1 MSIETEK
8 PSLSAL
14 FDLIP
19 DCMLVDQFSLRN
31 GLRRCAALLKTNK
44 EEGEAQLQR
53 LAEKVQ
59 QSVSRRQWRSDN
71 VPVISYP
78 PLPVNDKKE
87 DIKAAIASSQV
98 VIVAGETG
106 SGKTTQLPKICLELG
121 RGINGLIAHT
131 QPRRL
136 AARSVATRIA
146 EELNTPLGEK
156 VGFKIRFSDQVSES
170 SYIKLMTD
178 GMLLAEM
185 QKDRFLNQYDTII
198 IDEAHERSLN
208 IDFLLGYLQQL
219 LPKRPELKVIITSAT
234 IDPERFSRH
243 FMDAP
248 IVEVSGRTYPV
259 EIRYHGPEDRND
271 DTDQT
276 DAIIAAVDELKRE
289 APGDI
294 LIFLSGERDIRDTQD
309 ALQKQ
314 QYRNTEIVPLYA
326 RLSAAEQNRIF
337 QSHHGQ
343 RIVLA
348 TNVAET
354 SLTVP
359 GIKYVID
366 PGTARISR
374 YSARSKVQRLPIEPI
389 SQASAN
395 QRAGRCGRVS
405 NGICIRLY
413 SEEDFLGR
421 PAFTDPEILRTNLGS
436 VILQMLALGLGDIAA
451 FPFVQPP
458 DNRNITDG
466 FRLLEEIQAITR
478 KKGKATLTPLGR
490 KIAKLPIDPRYARM
504 VIEAGKTNALM
515 EVIVIAAGLSIQ
527 DPRERPQDKRQQAD
541 EKHREYADKE
551 SDFISLF
558 NLWQAFKEQQKALSS
573 NQLRKWCKSNFINYL
588 RMREWQDIVSQLKKS
603 IAEIGLG
610 IGHAHADYA
619 AVHQAICSG
628 LLSHLGMKD
637 KDREYI
643 GARNSR
649 FMLFP
654 GSGLAK
660 AQPKWVMA
668 AELVETSK
676 LFARVNAKIDPTW
689 VEPLA
694 KHVSSSSYSEPHW
707 SKKRGAV
714 VAFEK
719 VTLFGLP
726 IIPKRTVVYS
736 QIDPEVSQTLFI
748 RHALIDGDTK
758 LSYRF
763 LSDNLA
769 LLDQV
774 DELEQKIRR
783 RDFMVDEDDLLAFYA
798 ERLPVEVN
806 SETSFKKWYSRQKD
820 KNILLLTEQDVY
832 RQQPESHLSN
842 AFPDTWEQGNIRLPL
857 RYHFEPTAEDDGVT
871 VLIPLPILNQ
881 VADVGFD
888 WLVPGLRQ
896 ELLVSL
902 IKGLEKRLRKNFVP
916 APNYAQACLEAI
928 APVNKKN
935 QPVALLTA
943 LSDQL
948 RRMTGVRVEPED
960 WNTTHLDKH
969 LRMHFA
975 VVDDEGKSIAYGDD
989 LELLKKQCQGQ
1000 VNATFEQAVTPE
1012 LERKGLQQWDF
1023 DSLPESFT
1031 QKLGGFEVQA
1041 YPALV
1046 PQGEGVDIVLVD
1058 EPEKARHLHRQG
1070 VNTLIRNAMPSP
1082 LNYLQAKLPNKAKL
1096 GLYFNPFG
1104 QIKAL
1109 IDDCIEA
1116 GIDELVQQYVSQQGH
1131 EIRQM
1136 DAFNGCAD
1144 FVRGEINDTVLA
1156 IAKQVE
1162 EGLTLAH
1169 QCQKKMKGS
1178 IPLTMVNALGD
1189 IKQHLN
1195 TLVYP
1200 GFVSDLGSHRLAD
1213 WNRYIKGLARRLEK
1227 LPIDPNKDRM
1237 HQQTLSK
1244 VESEFKKVCS
1254 KYSQHKIPAPLL
1266 DIRWMIEELRVS
1278 LFAQQLGTAY
1288 PVSAKRVLN
1297 ALQDF

>member
-1 MSIETEK
+1 MI
-8 PSLSAL
+8 A
-14 FDLIP
+14 
-19 DCMLVDQFSLRN
+19 DQFSLRN
-31 GLRRCAALLKTNK
+31 RLRRCAALLKK
-44 EEGEAQLQR
+44 DEEQGSAQLAQ
-53 LAEKVQ
+53 LEKKIQ
-59 QSVSRRQWRSDN
+59 ASVSQRQWRADN
-71 VPVISYP
+71 VPTISYP
-78 PLPVNDKKE
+78 PLPVSDKKE

-121 RGINGLIAHT
+121 RGVNGLIAHT

-170 SYIKLMTD
+170 SYVKLMTD

-208 IDFLLGYLQQL
+208 IDFLLGYLKQL

-243 FMDAP
+243 FSDAP

-259 EIRYHGPEDRND
+259 EIRYHGPEERGD
-271 DTDQT
+271 DVDQT
-276 DAIIAAVDELKRE
+276 DAIIFAVDELKRE

-337 QSHHGQ
+337 QSHSGQ

-413 SEEDFLGR
+413 SEEDYLGR

-436 VILQMLALGLGDIAA
+436 VILQMLALGLGDIGA

-478 KKGKATLTPLGR
+478 NKGKVTLTQLGR
-490 KIAKLPIDPRYARM
+490 QIAKLPIDPRYARM

-515 EVIVIAAGLSIQ
+515 EVMVIAAGLSIQ
-527 DPRERPQDKRQQAD
+527 DPRERPQEKRQQAD
-541 EKHREYADKE
+541 EKHSEYLDKE

-558 NLWQAFKEQQKALSS
+558 NLWQGFKAQQTALSS
-573 NQLRKWCKSNFINYL
+573 NQLRKWCKTNFINYL

-610 IGHAHADYA
+610 IGHQPADYT

-637 KDREYI
+637 KDREYL

-660 AQPKWVMA
+660 AQPKWIMA

-676 LFARVNAKIDPTW
+676 LFARMNAKIDPSW
-689 VEPLA
+689 VEPIA

-726 IIPKRTVVYS
+726 IIPKRSVVYS
-736 QIDPEVSQTLFI
+736 HIDPEVSQNLFI
-748 RHALIDGDTK
+748 RHALIEGETK
-758 LSYRF
+758 LTYRF
-763 LSDNLA
+763 LSENLA
-769 LLDQV
+769 LLEQV

-783 RDFMVDEDDLLAFYA
+783 RDVMVDEDALLDFYA
-798 ERLPVEVN
+798 QRLPVEVN
-806 SETSFKKWYSRQKD
+806 NEAAFKKWYSRQQDKD
-820 KNILLLTEQDVY
+820 SLLFSEQDVY

-842 AFPDTWEQGNIRLPL
+842 AFPDTWVQGNIRLPL
-857 RYHFEPTAEDDGVT
+857 QYHFEPTAEDDGVT
-871 VLIPLPILNQ
+871 VMIPLPILNQ
-881 VADVGFD
+881 VADIGFD
-888 WLVPGLRQ
+888 WLVPGLRH
-896 ELLVSL
+896 ELVVSL

-928 APVNKKN
+928 SPLDKKN
-935 QPVALLTA
+935 QPVSLLTA

-948 RRMTGVRVEPED
+948 RRMTGVQVEDDD
-960 WNTTHLDKH
+960 WNDAHLDKH

-975 VVDDEGKSIAYGDD
+975 VVDDEGKSIAKGDD
-989 LELLKKQCQGQ
+989 LDILKKQCQGQ
-1000 VNATFEQAVTPE
+1000 VKATFEQAVTPE
-1012 LERKGLQQWDF
+1012 LERKGLQRWDF
-1023 DSLPESFT
+1023 ESLPASFT
-1031 QKLGGFEVQA
+1031 QRMRGFEVQA

-1046 PQGEGVDIVLVD
+1046 AKGDTVDIVLVD
-1058 EPEKARHLHRQG
+1058 EQEKARHLHRQG
-1070 VNTLIRNAMPSP
+1070 VITLLRNTMPSP
-1082 LNYLQAKLPNKAKL
+1082 VNYLQAKLPNKAKL

-1116 GIDELVQQYVSQQGH
+1116 GIDTLVQQYVAKYGEEVRH
-1131 EIRQM
+1131 A
-1136 DAFNGCAD
+1136 DAFNQCAD
-1144 FVRGEINDTVLA
+1144 FVRAEINDTVLA
-1156 IAKQVE
+1156 VAQQVE
-1162 EGLTLAH
+1162 TGLTTAH

-1178 IPLTMVNALGD
+1178 IPLSMVNALGD

-1195 TLVYP
+1195 ALVYP
-1200 GFVSDLGSHRLAD
+1200 GFVSDIGSERLTD

-1244 VESEFKKVCS
+1244 IEAEFNKTCK
-1254 KYSQHKIPAPLL
+1254 KYSQDKVPASLL

-1297 ALQDF
+1297 ALQAF